1 MFEILAVLK
10 VLAFVVVLTVA
21 VDRILYKI
29 HLNEMKKKNAVAF
42 KIKQRDVEI
51 PLIKQENIQYSCIE
65 KKTGVE
71 IKPFRISGKHGAK
84 KPKYKCYNRKQ
95 VRDFKEAFLNEN
107 AY

>member
-1 MFEILAVLK
+1 MVEILAVLK
-10 VLAFVVVLTVA
+10 VLASVVVLTVA
-21 VDRILYKI
+21 ADRVLYQI
-29 HLNEMKKKNAVAF
+29 HLNKMKKKSAIVF

-65 KKTGVE
+65 KKTGIN
-71 IKPFRISGKHGAK
+71 IKPFRTSGKHGAK

-95 VRDFKEAFLNEN
+95 VRDFKESFLNEN

>member
-1 MFEILAVLK
+1 MFELLVVLK
-10 VLAFVVVLTVA
+10 VLASVVVLTVA

-42 KIKQRDVEI
+42 KIKQKEVEI

-65 KKTGVE
+65 KKKSVE
-71 IKPFRISGKHGAK
+71 LQHFRISKHGAK

-107 AY
+107 VY